1 MALEQSSFNKTAHD
15 MIKVWKL
22 QKETPVATLTPSTQL
37 TLHF

>member
-1 MALEQSSFNKTAHD
+1 MALEQSSCNETAHD
-15 MIKVWKL
+15 TIKVWKL